1 MKRKRNEFVP
11 FTEEEIELIME
22 TGYKNLKD
30 VAYLLK
36 RSDDSVRRKKWMLE
50 NTERDREN
58 KKQYRKKLQE
68 KTLATATSNN
78 SRWSK
83 AEEQEVLKSNLTDV
97 ELAKKLGRTLSAIQ
111 IKRMRLLE
119 ANRARKRK

>member
-36 RSDDSVRRKKWMLE
+36 RSVDSVRRKKWMLE

-83 AEEQEVLKSNLTDV
+83 AEEQEVLKSNLTDI

>member
-36 RSDDSVRRKKWMLE
+36 RSVDSVRRKKWMLE